1 MIDTDITTAA
11 RAFGSATLHEAGGK
25 IGALPAAIK
34 AAAPSFTICGPA
46 FPVKTPPGD
55 NLWLHVALAEA
66 PAGSVLVADVG
77 GGYEYGYFGEVMAV
91 AAKAANLGGL
101 VIDGCVRDGGVLERV
116 GFPIFARGFAIRGT
130 GKDFGGRGTV
140 NQPIRV
146 GEVTVNPG
154 DLVVGDA
161 DGVVVI
167 PKDKV
172 EAVLAASKERE
183 AKEATVMGR
192 LRNGEKTLDIYSWR
206 EKIRRS

>member
-116 GFPIFARGFAIRGT
+116 GFPIFARGFAIHGT

-206 EKIRRS
+206 EKIKRS